1 MAPLD
6 RKLDKLS
13 ARIARMEVKLA
24 QLKKAKQRLIGEMA
38 KSGPI
43 TIPATPSSSSSS
55 SSSSDDEEEK
65 EKPKDEATAVKT
77 EQIIVTAPD
86 GMKAD
91 TAQGGTE
98 EPEDPEEPLANAA
111 EPAPEPVGAPPAA
124 PELRAPPRTRGRL
137 HIFSPGECRRCA
149 YFAVYQKHMIGG
161 SCHRYG
167 ATNCVA
173 VKGARCA

>member
-38 KSGPI
+38 KSEPI
-43 TIPATPSSSSSS
+43 AIPATPSSSSSS

-77 EQIIVTAPD
+77 EPSMVTAPD
-86 GMKAD
+86 GMTAD
-91 TAQGGTE
+91 TAPGGGRG
-98 EPEDPEEPLANAA
+98 AGGSGGAA
-111 EPAPEPVGAPPAA
+111 
-124 PELRAPPRTRGRL
+124 
-137 HIFSPGECRRCA
+137 GEC
-149 YFAVYQKHMIGG
+149 G
-161 SCHRYG
+161 
-167 ATNCVA
+167 
-173 VKGARCA
+173 